1 MKTITTKRIILSASV
16 SVIACMGSYTA
27 HAAGFYIQEQSV
39 SGLGNAY
46 AGQVATPR
54 DASIVYYNPAGM
66 TKLSGSHVYAGTHIL
81 APSANLKDT
90 GSSAAF
96 GGATGGKG
104 GNPYSVTPIPNLH
117 ISHEVVENT
126 FWLGLSVSAPFGLSN
141 EYNEGWFGRFDSTET
156 ALQTIDFQPSFAV
169 RVNDKLSVG
178 GGMNIQHAD
187 VDIKKVIN
195 QGAGERNSTLEGD
208 TTTFGFNVGV
218 LYEPIEGTT
227 LGAHYRSGIHHHVD
241 GNVVIDN
248 NGTVTSSTV
257 ASAELNLPEIIQLG
271 VNHKVNDRLSLQAG
285 ATWFGWNS
293 FEEIRVLNAAGGLI
307 ANTTQNYQTTWAF
320 AVGGEYLLNDEWTL
334 RAGYQFD
341 ETPTTDEYRTTLT
354 PDGDR
359 HWVSAGA
366 TYKYNDKIDIDLAA
380 TYVDIASEKID
391 VARNAG
397 FATVKAD
404 TGGHV
409 AIFSLGVNY
418 KF

>member
-1 MKTITTKRIILSASV
+1 MKTITTNRILLSASV

-46 AGQVATPR
+46 AGQVAAPR

-66 TKLSGSHVYAGTHIL
+66 TKLSGSHIYAGTHIL

-104 GNPYSVTPIPNLH
+104 GNPYSATPIPNLH

-126 FWLGLSVSAPFGLSN
+126 FWLGLAVSAPFGLSN

-156 ALQTIDFQPSFAV
+156 ALHTVDFQPSFAV

-178 GGMNIQHAD
+178 GGMNIQYAD

-195 QGAGERNSTLEGD
+195 QGAGERNSTLEGN
-208 TTTFGFNVGV
+208 TTTVGFNVGV

-241 GNVVIDN
+241 GRVIIDN
-248 NGTVTSSTV
+248 NGTVTSS
-257 ASAELNLPEIIQLG
+257 AAANAELNLPEIVQLG
-271 VNHKVNDRLSLQAG
+271 VNHKVNDRLTLQAG

-293 FEEIRVLNAAGGLI
+293 FEEIRVLNTAGGLI

-320 AVGGEYLLNDEWTL
+320 AIGGEYALNDEWTL

-359 HWVSAGA
+359 HWISTGA

-380 TYVDIASEKID
+380 TYVDIASEEID
-391 VARNAG
+391 IARNG
-397 FATVKAD
+397 GLATVKAD

-409 AIFSLGVNY
+409 AILSLGVNY